1 MASGSS
7 RPHLCLGYDAL
18 TVDALDLLFR
28 RLVLSAQ
35 AAGVL
40 DRPLEVGEII
50 DRLAPYGAARRD
62 GKIETHDDYQHLVMR
77 LVAGERDL
85 AFADDLM
92 QDDLRAELAS
102 PNPDLGV
109 LRTYRNA
116 SIRLATG
123 GVQQVLAGDTT
134 IDLTP
139 PTPIKPGV
147 AVRASKPVPA
157 VEPIAEPGSGAS
169 AEPATMA
176 RDNHALFEAFGGTG
190 TGTGGCPYCAQPLP
204 DGRTVKFCP
213 SCGQNLLVK
222 RCPGCSAEIE
232 QGWKFCVT
240 CGRKAS

>member
-1 MASGSS
+1 
-7 RPHLCLGYDAL
+7 
-18 TVDALDLLFR
+18 VDALDLLFR
-28 RLVLSAQ
+28 RLVLSAH

-62 GKIETHDDYQHLVMR
+62 GKIDSHDDYQHLVIR

-85 AFADDLM
+85 VFADDLM

-102 PNPDLGV
+102 PNPDLAV

-116 SIRLATG
+116 SVRLSTG
-123 GVQQVLAGDTT
+123 GTQQVLAGDTT
-134 IDLTP
+134 IDLTA
-139 PTPIKPGV
+139 PTPIKPAA
-147 AVRASKPVPA
+147 AVRASKPVPVA
-157 VEPIAEPGSGAS
+157 ELSAEPSSGAIV
-169 AEPATMA
+169 EPATMA
-176 RDNHALFEAFGGTG
+176 RENSALFEAFGGTG

-240 CGRKAS
+240 CGRKAT